1 MQSMTGY
8 GRHEEEIEGFQI
20 AVEIKSVNSRYSE
33 YAIIVP
39 RFLGFLEERVRKYL
53 QKHISRGKISVYVSV
68 IDKRIDSKKITLNGS
83 LAGGYIGAL
92 RELCEVYGL
101 SSEISLSTVTRFND
115 IFVVD
120 YAEQDEDELFNKVC
134 IVMDKSLEKYLDM
147 RRREGGKLKAD
158 MVTRRDVIGNI
169 MQEVEI
175 HAPQVIEE
183 HTQKMKNR
191 IAELLGSRELDETR
205 MLTEIAIIS
214 DKLCIAEE
222 IVRMKSHLQEFDLIF
237 TQDEPVGRKLD
248 FLLQEMNR
256 EVNTMG
262 SKINDLRVG
271 KRVVEMK
278 TELEKIR
285 EQLQNIE

>member
-20 AVEIKSVNSRYSE
+20 AVELKSVNSRYSE
-33 YAIIVP
+33 YIITVP

-53 QKHISRGKISVYVSV
+53 QKHINRGKISVYVSV
-68 IDKRIDSKKITLNGS
+68 IDKRVDSKKITLNGS

-101 SSEISLSTVTRFND
+101 PNEISLATVTRFND

-120 YAEQDEDELFNKVC
+120 YAEQDEDELFDRVRT
-134 IVMDKSLEKYLDM
+134 VMDKSLEKYLDM
-147 RRREGGKLKAD
+147 RCREGEKLKAD
-158 MVTRRDVIGNI
+158 MMARRGIIGKI
-169 MQEVEI
+169 VDEVEI

-183 HTQKMKNR
+183 HTQKMKTR
-191 IAELLGSRELDETR
+191 VSELLDGRAIDETR

-214 DKLCIAEE
+214 DKLCITEE

-237 TQDEPVGRKLD
+237 SKDEPAGRKLD

-262 SKINDLRVG
+262 SKINDVQVG

-278 TELEKIR
+278 SELEKIR